1 MVLFIILGGI
11 GVGSATA
18 LITMTFEG
26 LAVFKENVQMDK
38 NLNVDDTITGQTI
51 EVLKAQINALINV
64 VFFKDVVVVNQV
76 DNDISVLLG
85 NGDGTF
91 TAQPDVAV
99 GSGPIFLAIGD
110 LNSVL

>member
-18 LITMTFEG
+18 LITITFEG

-51 EVLKAQINALINV
+51 EVLKAQINAVKNV
-64 VFFKDVVVVNQV
+64 LFFKDVVVVNRV

-91 TAQPDVAV
+91 ARTDVSV
-99 GSGPIFLAIGD
+99 GNFPILVAIGD
-110 LNSVL
+110 LDCCR